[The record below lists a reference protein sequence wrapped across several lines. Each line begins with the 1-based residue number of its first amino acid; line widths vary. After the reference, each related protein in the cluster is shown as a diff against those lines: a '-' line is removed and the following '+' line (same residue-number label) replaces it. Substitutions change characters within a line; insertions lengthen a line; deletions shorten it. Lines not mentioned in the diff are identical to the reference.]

1 MYKSPIARGVAAMAA
16 IATLGLGACTT
27 SQSQDSAGRLL
38 VGRGQYVFYDC
49 GQLATQVE
57 GRLARQRELLTLIAR
72 AKQGPGGG
80 LVSAL
85 SYEPD
90 LAVVRGELTEL
101 RREQTEKKCPAQV
114 PARRTITL

>member
-1 MYKSPIARGVAAMAA
+1 MQEIPVSRARAVMAA
-16 IATLGLGACTT
+16 IVALGLGACTT
-27 SQSQDSAGRLL
+27 SQSQDSAGRFL

-49 GQLATQVE
+49 GQLATQVASRE
-57 GRLARQRELLTLIAR
+57 VRQRELLTLIAR

-90 LAVVRGELTEL
+90 LAVVRGELAEL
-101 RREQTEKKCPAQV
+101 RREQTEKKCPAQP
-114 PARRTITL
+114 PARRTVTL